1 MNSLD
6 VLDLKIIRALQADA
20 RKPVTRLAKEVGANQ
35 ATVRKRIEKLIEAGI
50 IQHFTVSLDYHKLGR
65 AIKAFVGLRV
75 QPARLREIVDHL
87 AKHPDVQVLYRTS
100 GDTDIILEVIFEK
113 MEDLNA
119 FLETELKLEGILGT
133 IVTIVIGP
141 FKRCPW
147 TGL

>member
-1 MNSLD
+1 M
-6 VLDLKIIRALQADA
+6 KIIRALQANA
-20 RKPVTRLAKEVGANQ
+20 RKPVSKLAMEIGANQ
-35 ATVRKRIEKLIEAGI
+35 ATVRKRIENLIKDGI

-65 AIKAFVGLRV
+65 AIKAFIGLRV
-75 QPARLREIVDHL
+75 QPPRLREIVDHL
-87 AKHPDVQVLYRTS
+87 AKNPDVQVLYRTS